1 MAGSRRMTRE
11 ENGTWYTITP
21 YVAQNIRTLVHREDL
36 TLKMLAEF
44 CGIPNSTLG
53 NVMQVPARCQTTAC
67 LPTIAAVL
75 RTTAEWLQEDH
86 DD

>member
-1 MAGSRRMTRE
+1 MTRD
-11 ENGTWYTITP
+11 ENGPWYTITP

-53 NVMQVPARCQTTAC
+53 NIVQVPARCRTTAY
-67 LPTIAAVL
+67 LPKIAEVL
-75 RTTAEWLQEDH
+75 RTTAEWLQEEH
-86 DD
+86 DEP